1 MKTYFDYM
9 NEILPDELYEK
20 LIKYGLFSEKL
31 PPIFDNGEFLDYC
44 KQKSHG
50 FEKKKY
56 RYVTYYSTRNINIPR
71 AIGIPTPM
79 AHEILCQTL
88 KDYWSNIQNHFRQTT
103 LGDKYRISRL
113 HLKKKTGS
121 ESLFK
126 MNYDNKSDSPVL
138 DISLGKRYRVKTDIS
153 KCFPSIY
160 THSIPWALVTK
171 PVAKSNMSEGLWY
184 NKIDK
189 NLRMTT
195 DNETHGILIGPH
207 TSNLV
212 SEIVLCAVDHNISK
226 KWKNYVRFIDDYEC
240 YVDSEDEAKQFLLD
254 LNDELRNYG
263 LMLNQGKTVIEKMP
277 SIDIGNDG
285 WISKMHSIIALF
297 NKKDGDIYSYNDVH
311 PFIDDCVE
319 LFKTNGENAA
329 IIVYGFKCFSGK
341 RFSYNAKQCILK
353 ISSSLAMLYP
363 YLVSSI
369 DDFAFIPLSV
379 SGIEIG
385 EYIKQFYTRYIEEKN
400 YDAAS
405 FAIQLALKY
414 GVTLDRFNVDEVIN
428 KNDCIL
434 LLCSFIYCRR
444 HNLSELLK
452 ALEKHAKQ
460 LRLQGDMEEY
470 WPFIYECLRSGSLDK
485 DWKDLKN
492 HGVSFLKSEYRI

>member
-1 MKTYFDYM
+1 
-9 NEILPDELYEK
+9 
-20 LIKYGLFSEKL
+20 
-31 PPIFDNGEFLDYC
+31 
-44 KQKSHG
+44 
-50 FEKKKY
+50 
-56 RYVTYYSTRNINIPR
+56 
-71 AIGIPTPM
+71 
-79 AHEILCQTL
+79 
-88 KDYWSNIQNHFRQTT
+88 
-103 LGDKYRISRL
+103 
-113 HLKKKTGS
+113 
-121 ESLFK
+121 
-126 MNYDNKSDSPVL
+126 
-138 DISLGKRYRVKTDIS
+138 
-153 KCFPSIY
+153 
-160 THSIPWALVTK
+160 
-171 PVAKSNMSEGLWY
+171 
-184 NKIDK
+184 
-189 NLRMTT
+189 
-195 DNETHGILIGPH
+195 
-207 TSNLV
+207 
-212 SEIVLCAVDHNISK
+212 
-226 KWKNYVRFIDDYEC
+226 
-240 YVDSEDEAKQFLLD
+240 
-254 LNDELRNYG
+254 
-263 LMLNQGKTVIEKMP
+263 
-277 SIDIGNDG
+277 
-285 WISKMHSIIALF
+285 
-297 NKKDGDIYSYNDVH
+297 
-311 PFIDDCVE
+311 
-319 LFKTNGENAA
+319 
-329 IIVYGFKCFSGK
+329 
-341 RFSYNAKQCILK
+341 
-353 ISSSLAMLYP
+353 MLYP